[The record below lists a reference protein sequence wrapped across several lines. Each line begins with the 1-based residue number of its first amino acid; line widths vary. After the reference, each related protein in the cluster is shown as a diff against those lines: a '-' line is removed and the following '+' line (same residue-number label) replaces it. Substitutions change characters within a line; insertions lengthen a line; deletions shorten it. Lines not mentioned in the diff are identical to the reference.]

1 MWVDENKEWRE
12 EADEE
17 LLEPKLKGYSIV
29 KKDIELESFVDGIA
43 MKIDYERR
51 CSVVGRESWRW
62 YCGKWHLEEGRQQG

>member
-1 MWVDENKEWRE
+1 
-12 EADEE
+12 

-62 YCGKWHLEEGRQQG
+62 YCGK